1 MFSSTQ
7 WKIISGISSCLAGV
21 RNTIYCCHFTKDV
34 PAGLR
39 ESTECQYVHCIEWC
53 ADMNCLISRN
63 ALTEQAGL
71 GGSTVDIPELSD
83 GGDLHRQL
91 PPGPGPP
98 DGRHTGDTSPRPPR
112 PQLPLPYLGHHR
124 ECYQV
129 FLLPHCLSPFPK
141 DCCRKAQSTNCPG
154 PREETLQSCK
164 GTNISFCYECLI
176 EILNIISEISNIKRF
191 FSFKW
196 RLLSNYISIS
206 GQDFI

>member
-1 MFSSTQ
+1 
-7 WKIISGISSCLAGV
+7 
-21 RNTIYCCHFTKDV
+21 
-34 PAGLR
+34 
-39 ESTECQYVHCIEWC
+39 
-53 ADMNCLISRN
+53 MNCLISRN

-129 FLLPHCLSPFPK
+129 ILLPHCLSPFPK

-191 FSFKW
+191 F
-196 RLLSNYISIS
+196 LSNEGCFPNYISIS
-206 GQDFI
+206 EQDSI